1 MPTIKRFEDLE
12 CWQEARK
19 FVGLI
24 YELTKNDQFRRDF
37 ELVKQVKKQ
46 ADVTSKK
53 VDNFITYLN
62 MTLHPKKSTNRANK
76 TGQTKKTKRK
86 FPTQDKEVH

>member
-1 MPTIKRFEDLE
+1 MATIKRFEDLE

-37 ELVKQVKKQ
+37 ELVKLVKL
-46 ADVTSKK
+46 DPY
-53 VDNFITYLN
+53 II
-62 MTLHPKKSTNRANK
+62 
-76 TGQTKKTKRK
+76 
-86 FPTQDKEVH
+86 

>member
-1 MPTIKRFEDLE
+1 MAAIKRFEDLE

-37 ELVKQVKKQ
+37 ELVKKVKKR

-53 VDNFITYLN
+53 VNNFITYLN
-62 MTLHPKKSTNRANK
+62 MTLHPRKSTNRINK
-76 TGQTKKTKRK
+76 TSRTNRTEKKL
-86 FPTQDKEVH
+86 PIQDKKVH